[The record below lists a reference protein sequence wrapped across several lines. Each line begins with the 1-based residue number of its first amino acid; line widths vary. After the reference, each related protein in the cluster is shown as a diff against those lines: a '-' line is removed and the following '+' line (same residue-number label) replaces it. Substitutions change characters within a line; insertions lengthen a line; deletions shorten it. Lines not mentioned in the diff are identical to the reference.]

1 MERPSPGRRVVSNGD
16 MDALI
21 TDTWA
26 GRTVEMVVDLEPEI
40 LAEVG
45 GHIDELSYGASEFA
59 LCLSATAQQAAG
71 NASVT
76 LWSDDGITVKVDK
89 NLAPCLSAAQA
100 LAERGIALTM
110 TIRDNA
116 GRVLGRNVDHVDTES
131 LSIRLST
138 GDLGVY

>member
-1 MERPSPGRRVVSNGD
+1 MTTRVGINGFGRIGRNFFRAALEQGADIEVVAVND
-16 MDALI
+16 L
-21 TDTWA
+21 TDNKTLA
-26 GRTVEMVVDLEPEI
+26 HLLKYDSILGRFDG
-40 LAEVG
+40 EVSF
-45 GHIDELSYGASEFA
+45 D
-59 LCLSATAQQAAG
+59 
-71 NASVT
+71 
-76 LWSDDGITVKVDK
+76 DDGITVKVDK

-110 TIRDNA
+110 TIRDDA